1 MLRHAI
7 ASLTLR
13 TSTSSQVVISMS
25 CRFFIRFLERS
36 SYSSAASGLLRF
48 GRLEK
53 EPTNAMHSR
62 LTIVLAACAAAA
74 SFGPLTAQTTTLDA
88 SPAIEEITVI
98 GRYPGP
104 PLWRVSSGDRV
115 LWIFGELSPVPKGLE
130 WDPRNAERVLDRAD
144 AVIGP
149 PRVSAP
155 TYNPIKLFRLFREAK
170 RLSRNEGDATLSES
184 LPPELNARYQ
194 ALRTKHMPDEKP
206 NEELRPALAV
216 LRLYSAALDDVGL
229 TTDSKIGSTVRRMMR
244 RSKAEETDSEIRA
257 KPDVILEE
265 LRKVSR
271 DAELN
276 CFASTLTS
284 LETDLDG
291 MKERANAWAI
301 GDVDA
306 LKRFDYPDP
315 QGDCLAMLFSAS
327 GLANLR
333 DELYATWLGEAERAL
348 ATHTTTFTVLPMRE
362 LVAADGLLAQL
373 AARGYTVTAP

>member
-1 MLRHAI
+1 
-7 ASLTLR
+7 
-13 TSTSSQVVISMS
+13 
-25 CRFFIRFLERS
+25 
-36 SYSSAASGLLRF
+36 
-48 GRLEK
+48 
-53 EPTNAMHSR
+53 MHSR
-62 LTIVLAACAAAA
+62 LTIVLSACAAAA
-74 SFGPLTAQTTTLDA
+74 SLGPPLTAQNTKPST

-155 TYNPIKLFRLFREAK
+155 TYNPFKLFRLFREAK

-184 LPPELNARYQ
+184 LPPELNTRYQ
-194 ALRTKHMPDEKP
+194 ALRTRYMPDEKP

-229 TTDSKIGSTVRRMMR
+229 TTDNKIGSTVRRMMR
-244 RSKAEETDSEIRA
+244 RANAEESQSEIRA

-271 DAELN
+271 EAELN
-276 CFASTLTS
+276 CFATTLTS
-284 LETDLDG
+284 IETDLEG
-291 MKERANAWAI
+291 MKERANAWAL

-306 LKRFDYPDP
+306 LRRFDYPDP

-333 DELYATWLGEAERAL
+333 DELYATWLREAESAL
-348 ATHTTTFTVLPMRE
+348 ATHPTTFSVLPMRE
-362 LVAADGLLAQL
+362 LVAADGLLAEL
-373 AARGYTVTAP
+373 AARGYTITAP